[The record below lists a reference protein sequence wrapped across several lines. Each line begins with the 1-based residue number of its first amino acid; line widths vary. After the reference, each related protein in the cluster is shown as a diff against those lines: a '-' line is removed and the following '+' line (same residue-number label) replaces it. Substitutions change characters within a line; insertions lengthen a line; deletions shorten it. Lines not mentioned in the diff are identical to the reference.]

1 MDELLIES
9 QYLPP
14 ISYFSLM
21 GKYEKVLIEK
31 QEHYQKGTY
40 RNRCY
45 LAGPNGRLRLS
56 IPLRKGK
63 HQHSIIKD
71 VQIAYDHDWQHIH
84 WQSLCSVYRSSP
96 YFEYYEERFEPFY
109 TKKEKYLFNWNQ
121 NLMAL
126 LLELL
131 DFGQELLYTKEFQKQ
146 VEGVEDHRSA
156 ILPGVGDTN
165 IKYTQV
171 FEERQGFIK
180 DMSIVDLLF
189 AEGPHAGER
198 LK

>member
-1 MDELLIES
+1 MSEILIES

-14 ISYFSLM
+14 ISYFRLI
-21 GKYEKVLIEK
+21 KQYQTVYIEK

-63 HQHSIIKD
+63 NQHSIVKD

-109 TKKEKYLFNWNQ
+109 KKQEKYLFNWNQ
-121 NLMAL
+121 NLMVL
-126 LLELL
+126 LWELL
-131 DFGQELLYTKEFQKQ
+131 GYGQEVLYTKEFQKQ
-146 VEGVEDHRSA
+146 PEGVDDHRSA
-156 ILPGVGDTN
+156 ILPVQGRSN

-171 FEERQGFIK
+171 FEERQGFLE

-189 AEGPHAGER
+189 AEGPHAGEL